1 VEGLTGGR
9 IYPRLLARIEAG
21 EKTVGDLPTVSFLAL
36 AEAYELTPNDL
47 LPDATDATLKR
58 PTVLTAPYYPTLTA
72 VYADPQ
78 PASSVDVPAA
88 FRALA
93 RPGLTVAHVGPE
105 TLVTACARERI
116 ITGAVVGMFNE
127 PSEQGDLLV
136 GWYGGLSRPVAW
148 VHDNLDD
155 ALRVGSLDGTLSPA
169 VVPRPALRERLRV
182 SHVIRVP

>member
-1 VEGLTGGR
+1 MEGLTGGR

-21 EKTVGDLPTVSFLAL
+21 EKTLGDLPTVSFLAL
-36 AEAYELTPNDL
+36 AQAYELTPNDL
-47 LPDATDATLKR
+47 LPDATDATFKR

-72 VYADPQ
+72 VYANAQ

-105 TLVTACARERI
+105 TLVTPCARERI
-116 ITGAVVGMFNE
+116 ITGAVVGMFDE
-127 PSEQGDLLV
+127 PSDPGDLLV
-136 GWYGGLSRPVAW
+136 GWYGGLNRPVAW
-148 VHDNLDD
+148 VHDNLNEP
-155 ALRVGSLDGTLSPA
+155 LRVGSLDGTLAPA
-169 VVPRPALRERLRV
+169 VVQKHALRDPLRV